1 MPVLSIKKF
10 KERPRKTQ
18 WGILL
23 VGGLIL
29 SAIGLFLFI
38 SFFRGDGV
46 QLDFDLPKS
55 VVVGVPTVISVTLQN
70 NSKTPLE
77 NSSIEL
83 VLPTGVVFE
92 SNEDQLRALR
102 EMSVVDVGETV
113 KEDFSI
119 IVKDK
124 NLDRVLHAVALYTPK
139 NLGQKLRLTATKEIL
154 VDTPVDISITA
165 PEAVKGGDRFDWSVD
180 LRNKSDREWNVVLE
194 ADIPDSIST
203 NFNSGESLS
212 LPVNSE
218 KKRTFSGLATL
229 EEGKEEKIVIR
240 VVKVNGTDGQ
250 KTVLAEKDFSIK
262 GDKSSL
268 GMSISLNDSPSGI
281 TVVSGAE
288 LKYDIG
294 LSNLSSNE
302 IKNVVLAAEL
312 DSKMIDVTTISSK
325 EGMRVSGNKIT
336 WDQSVL
342 PRLAS
347 LKPGDKTVISFYVNA
362 KEAFAMRNYSDKNYS
377 VKIKA
382 SVEGDMNGQ
391 TVINVLSLENKVAG
405 EANLTQ
411 KLFYRDAAS
420 GILNSGPFPPR
431 VGQATEYVLR
441 MNLATVGADM
451 ENVVVRSKLSP
462 GVRATGQNR
471 TNIGTISESDGY
483 LIWTI
488 GKLPAG
494 AGVIKD
500 DPQAVIQLSYLPS
513 PADMGGYGS
522 VITESDITA
531 NDTYTLRQY
540 NNYFGEISTELK
552 DDPTV
557 RSGDGVVRN

>member
-1 MPVLSIKKF
+1 MSIKKF

-531 NDTYTLRQY
+531 DDTYTLRQY

>member
-1 MPVLSIKKF
+1 M
-10 KERPRKTQ
+10 
-18 WGILL
+18 
-23 VGGLIL
+23 